1 MKTITLMTLKNE
13 EWIIDT
19 TFPVLSK
26 ISDKIIVADNNSKDN
41 SNEMLKK
48 YNVEIIENNN
58 TTPSNT
64 VRWNLLDKARKEYGK
79 NNLIICMD
87 ADEFLP
93 PVTFLKNK
101 KKILSHVPGTV
112 FSSPW
117 VQVWRKVSQYRADNS
132 IWNPAT
138 NTKPFM
144 FIDDGEMDYDRT
156 PLLIDHIS
164 RVPEI
169 NVKKSINLNIP
180 LIHLQFVNWKR
191 SQLKQLW
198 YQCIE
203 VVNGNDIDEINDKY
217 KGASDEENIKFKKLK
232 KQWINGVNLSKEI
245 ETSKTLD
252 IWHVTEIKSMMNEFG
267 KEKFIN
273 LNILNTTFIDNLLK
287 ELEI

>member
-64 VRWNLLDKARKEYGK
+64 IRWNLLDKAREEFGK

-101 KKILSHVPGTV
+101 KKILSNIPGTV

-117 VQVWRKVSQYRADNS
+117 VQVWRKVNQYRADKS

-180 LIHLQFVNWKR
+180 LIHLQFVNWER

-217 KGASDEENIKFKKLK
+217 KGASDEENIKYKKLK

-252 IWHVTEIKSMMNEFG
+252 IWHVKEIKSMMNEFG